1 MFFFFL
7 QDFFHSFDG
16 REVFRARLGTGRDDR
31 PGQANTLIFAIKLSR
46 PVEHWAPRF
55 FWGGDTENVVMSN
68 RCNIFFAS

>member
-46 PVEHWAPRF
+46 PVEHWASRF
-55 FWGGDTENVVMSN
+55 FLGGRYGERGDVEQV
-68 RCNIFFAS
+68 